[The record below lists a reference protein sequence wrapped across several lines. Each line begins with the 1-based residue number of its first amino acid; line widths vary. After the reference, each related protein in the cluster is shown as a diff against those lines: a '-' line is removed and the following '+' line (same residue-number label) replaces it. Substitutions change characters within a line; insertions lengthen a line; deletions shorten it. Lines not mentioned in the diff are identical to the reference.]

1 MRLAFYY
8 HATTVEQKITNL
20 LPNHKTILPVK
31 PGANRCNWTWTPD
44 VSMTGIFFYHRTVAA
59 GRMFTN
65 LLPNQMSLF
74 LSFFTQAI
82 GGSWTQNPGIEL
94 TRLAFYRQAKWL
106 QTFFSTITLFQ
117 PMSTDA
123 RGGCIRNLKLRI
135 TSRLL
140 WQENYHPWPAQ
151 NFTHL
156 TQTLMFYKGSLGWTA
171 TLVRI

>member
-65 LLPNQMSLF
+65 LIPNQMSLF

-94 TRLAFYRQAKWL
+94 TRLAFYRHVTAVSQMITNLLPNPKTLCHYADRGSWTRTPEPLVFCHHVITVGQMKTNL
-106 QTFFSTITLFQ
+106 LPNHKTFFYPFHL
-117 PMSTDA
+117 M
-123 RGGCIRNLKLRI
+123 
-135 TSRLL
+135 
-140 WQENYHPWPAQ
+140 PW
-151 NFTHL
+151 
-156 TQTLMFYKGSLGWTA
+156 
-171 TLVRI
+171 R